1 MLQYCIVQVFIRA
14 DIFCAATEDAFKRS
28 KIVLTSLHFFFTF
41 LKLHCLEMYDDLNIF
56 LFFKAKLKDAKTLR
70 RIDNTTLC
78 VSADLLAGGIIF
90 LNRYL

>member
-1 MLQYCIVQVFIRA
+1 
-14 DIFCAATEDAFKRS
+14 
-28 KIVLTSLHFFFTF
+28 
-41 LKLHCLEMYDDLNIF
+41 MYDDLNIF